1 MLDVFNFHTKVIVMM
16 IFPPEEN
23 VEDYPVG
30 LLAPL
35 NAIGTSL
42 QVINSLQWASP
53 SHDHF
58 HDHGDD
64 GNVIMKT

>member
-1 MLDVFNFHTKVIVMM
+1 MLDVFNFHTKVIMM

-23 VEDYPVG
+23 VEDSPVG

>member
-1 MLDVFNFHTKVIVMM
+1 MLDEIQFSYKSNHDDFSPRK
-16 IFPPEEN
+16 N

-53 SHDHF
+53 SHDHC

>member
-1 MLDVFNFHTKVIVMM
+1 MLDEFHAKVIMM

-42 QVINSLQWASP
+42 QVINLLQWASP

>member
-1 MLDVFNFHTKVIVMM
+1 M

-53 SHDHF
+53 SHDHCHD

-64 GNVIMKT
+64 GNVIIKTW